1 MTQKEILFI
10 TDNKSKLEEAINIT
24 KDYNI
29 QIVGKKIEFSEL
41 MIPNEEEIIIDK
53 IKYAFKK
60 IKKPFIIDDAGI
72 YFEAYPNFPGVFTK
86 FIIKLLGFDGIFRL
100 LKDKNR
106 KAYFQCIV
114 GFMDLNLDKPIL
126 FKGICRGRIAE
137 KVSNIFDPNF
147 EFNSIFIP
155 GGRTKT
161 LSEMTIEERKK
172 YSHRAKALGEFF
184 NWYSNKYNEVY

>member
-10 TDNKSKLEEAINIT
+10 TDNKSKLEEAINIA

-106 KAYFQCIV
+106 KAYFQCI
-114 GFMDLNLDKPIL
+114 LALWIL
-126 FKGICRGRIAE
+126 I
-137 KVSNIFDPNF
+137 
-147 EFNSIFIP
+147 
-155 GGRTKT
+155 
-161 LSEMTIEERKK
+161 
-172 YSHRAKALGEFF
+172 
-184 NWYSNKYNEVY
+184 